1 MNFCDDDFYPSPR
14 VADLYCP
21 GQTDRDIRQISS
33 SICSNTDPSMKMP
46 INIREKKFSI
56 ILPTYNEKENL
67 PIITWLIFKYLEP
80 CSLNFEIIVIED
92 GSPDGTLEVAQQLQ
106 DIYGSDKIVIL
117 NRGKKLG
124 LGTAYKAGLELAT
137 GDYIVL
143 MDADLS
149 HHPKFIPKFIELA
162 SEKDY
167 DIVTG
172 TRYSGDGGVFGW
184 DFKRKLISCGAN
196 TLTQIVLGPSV
207 SDLTGSF
214 RLYKKSVLKRL
225 IGMSKSKGYAFQ
237 MEIIVLAEQM
247 GYKIGEVPIS
257 FVDRVYGQSKMG
269 LEEIVRF
276 AYGLIDLTMR
286 Y

>member
-1 MNFCDDDFYPSPR
+1 MQSR
-14 VADLYCP
+14 
-21 GQTDRDIRQISS
+21 GKI
-33 SICSNTDPSMKMP
+33 
-46 INIREKKFSI
+46 SI
-56 ILPTYNEKENL
+56 ILPTYNERENL
-67 PIITWLIFKYLEP
+67 PIITWLLFKHLEDIE
-80 CSLNFEIIVIED
+80 FEIIIIED
-92 GSPDGTLEVAQQLQ
+92 GSQDGTLDMAKQLQ
-106 DIYGSDKIVIL
+106 DIYGTEKIIIL

-124 LGTAYKAGLELAT
+124 LGTAYKAGVELAN
-137 GDYIVL
+137 GDHVIL

-149 HHPKFIPKFIELA
+149 HHPKYIPKFIEKA
-162 SEKDY
+162 AEGKF

-172 TRYSGDGGVFGW
+172 TRYAGCGGVYGW

-196 TLTQIVLGPSV
+196 TLTQMALGPSV

-214 RLYKKSVLKRL
+214 RLYRKTALKKLM
-225 IGMSKSKGYAFQ
+225 GMSRSKGYAFQ

-257 FVDRVYGQSKMG
+257 FVDRVYGESKMG

-276 AYGLIDLTMR
+276 AFGLVDLALR

>member
-1 MNFCDDDFYPSPR
+1 MTFKSK
-14 VADLYCP
+14 
-21 GQTDRDIRQISS
+21 I
-33 SICSNTDPSMKMP
+33 
-46 INIREKKFSI
+46 SI

-67 PIITWLIFKYLEP
+67 PIIVWLLFKYLQDEVD
-80 CSLNFEIIVIED
+80 FEIIIIED
-92 GSPDGTLEVAQQLQ
+92 GSPDGTLEVAKQLQ
-106 DIYGSDKIVIL
+106 DIYGTDNIVIQ

-137 GDYIVL
+137 GDYIIL

-149 HHPKFIPKFIELA
+149 HHPKYIPEFIKKATEC
-162 SEKDY
+162 KY

-172 TRYSGDGGVFGW
+172 TRYSGGGGVYGW
-184 DFKRKLISCGAN
+184 DLKRKLISCGAN
-196 TLTQIVLGPSV
+196 TLTQMALGPSV

-214 RLYKKSVLKRL
+214 RLYKKSVLRTL

-237 MEIIVLAEQM
+237 MEIIVLAEQK

-269 LEEIVRF
+269 MDEIVRF
-276 AYGLIDLTMR
+276 AFGLVDLALR